1 MASKSPPSLIQV
13 PACFSIVEQGVYRC
27 ASPTSS
33 QVPFLQSL
41 GLRTIISLTPE
52 HPARQLVQYVQASGV
67 EFVHLG
73 SALFQPHNDW
83 RPVSDEIV
91 KTALEMILSARWHPV
106 LVIDPLGIHQ
116 TGVVFGCLRMLQ
128 GWNFASALS
137 EYRAHSGP
145 TKHRYCDET
154 YIELFDP
161 DLINLPPTYDLPAW
175 WCDDVAEDDEWLEV
189 DPPPKEQKKQKDKNK
204 DKAEGK
210 NSKNS
215 KEEKDKEGKNGK
227 EGKDKEGEG
236 EKADERSV
244 ALEGNGDAHTNGANR
259 HGADGGV
266 G

>member
-1 MASKSPPSLIQV
+1 MASKTPASLIQV
-13 PACFSIVEQGVYRC
+13 PECFAIVEPGVYRC

-52 HPARQLVQYVQASGV
+52 HPARQLVLFVRASGV

-73 SALFQPHNDW
+73 SALFQPQNDW
-83 RPVSDEIV
+83 RPLNDEIV
-91 KTALEMILSARWHPV
+91 KSALEMILDVRSHPV

-154 YIELFDP
+154 YIEFFDP
-161 DLINLPPTYDLPAW
+161 DLINLPPNHDLPAW
-175 WCDDVAEDDEWLEV
+175 WYEADGADDGWVEV
-189 DPPPKEQKKQKDKNK
+189 DPPPKEKKKKDK
-204 DKAEGK
+204 DK
-210 NSKNS
+210 
-215 KEEKDKEGKNGK
+215 GK
-227 EGKDKEGEG
+227 EGKEGEE
-236 EKADERSV
+236 EKVKEAKEETFDTAKSSR
-244 ALEGNGDAHTNGANR
+244 ALEGNGDAHANGAHR